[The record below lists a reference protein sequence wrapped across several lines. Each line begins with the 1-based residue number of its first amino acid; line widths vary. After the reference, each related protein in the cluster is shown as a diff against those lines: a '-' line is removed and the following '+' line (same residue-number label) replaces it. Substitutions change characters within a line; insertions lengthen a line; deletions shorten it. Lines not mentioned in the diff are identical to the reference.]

1 MIIEAGKFLSGMAFM
16 NITFEQLTRLRD
28 NLDGLGYS
36 FGPRGLFG
44 IGNEQEV
51 FDSVAMGG
59 GNITPNNSLRSL
71 AVLDA
76 YSRSAIYAFQRDQ
89 NIAATG
95 NYGDDLRDRLELTVR
110 TVQNNLKI
118 ILAKQ
123 DADLI
128 SGYYGLKTFQYMK
141 DYQQSKGLPVTG
153 LANTAVQRLLNE
165 DARRLLGKPS
175 KDASTDAQSQL
186 NRIIELKALLDK
198 NTISPSGFIEAIRGL
213 LP

>member
-89 NIAATG
+89 SIAATG
-95 NYGDDLRDRLELTVR
+95 NYGDDLRNRLELTVR

-118 ILAKQ
+118 VLAKK

-128 SGYYGLKTFQYMK
+128 SGYYGLKTFQYIK
-141 DYQQSKGLPVTG
+141 EYQQSKGLPVTG
-153 LANTAVQRLLNE
+153 LANAAVQKMLNE

-175 KDASTDAQSQL
+175 KDLATDAQSQL
-186 NRIIELKALLDK
+186 NRITELKALLDK
-198 NTISPSGFIEAIRGL
+198 NSISRDGFIEEVRRL